1 MKLEIVINKF
11 LIEVVKQLESLRI
24 NYKKFHKYEIPIFNP
39 IENGLRD
46 VSKQLISAISN
57 DTSTVCKL
65 EKLPVICLKGSYDSS
80 REAGTKYKSSTIER
94 AKMTREVTGVEP
106 SVVCCACGYENDN
119 NSGEQII

>member
-65 EKLPVICLKGSYDSS
+65 EKFNRNVLNGKTKDSLD
-80 REAGTKYKSSTIER
+80 
-94 AKMTREVTGVEP
+94 EVKNKRISPLIGRCRGRVYRKEMWR
-106 SVVCCACGYENDN
+106 
-119 NSGEQII
+119 